1 MRTLLAMCLVAAV
14 AAGAGAAAKAEK
26 TEKTAG
32 KTEKIDLTKISY
44 QVTGMSCGSCEAK
57 LSEKFT
63 SLDGVNVDKVC
74 AKSGHAA
81 LSYDPAK
88 IKPEAIA
95 TAIKATGFKVAA
107 QTTSFKVAGMTCSG
121 CESKLSKK
129 FASIKGVT
137 VDKVCAK
144 SGHASVTY
152 DPAKVKQADLAKAIT
167 DSGFEI
173 K

>member
-14 AAGAGAAAKAEK
+14 AAGGGAKATAEK
-26 TEKTAG
+26 TA
-32 KTEKIDLTKISY
+32 DANLTKISY
-44 QVTGMSCGSCEAK
+44 QVTGMSCASCEAK

-63 SLDGVNVDKVC
+63 SLAGVNIDKVC
-74 AKSGHAA
+74 SKSGHAA
-81 LSYDPAK
+81 VSYDPAK
-88 IKPEAIA
+88 IKPEAITA
-95 TAIKATGFKVAA
+95 AIKATGFKVAA

-137 VDKVCAK
+137 VDKVCSK